1 MSPGKSVRGTSGES
15 IHTDKIDDDALYRR
29 TREFEWMT
37 LSFFYFQLCA
47 TLGTTGACA
56 FDNLR
61 ELGPI
66 CE

>member
-1 MSPGKSVRGTSGES
+1 MAPNPIILRYRFGNFVHSFTSVSQRHRM
-15 IHTDKIDDDALYRR
+15 IRN
-29 TREFEWMT
+29 MT
-37 LSFFYFQLCA
+37 ACCRYLQLCA

-56 FDNLR
+56 FDKLS